1 MKLENTLKQEL
12 VFITD
17 GVEGTRGLYGQV
29 AHFLK
34 GKGVIGDEKLV
45 KRLLI
50 KRESLHSTA
59 IGRGAATPHIYSP
72 EFASF
77 TVAVVLIRQGLD
89 YLAPDGQPVYLSF
102 LIMSDDRDV
111 GCHLK
116 TLAHLARLVSQ
127 TDVVEAARGAADP
140 AALMQILLEK
150 ERALS

>member
-1 MKLENTLKQEL
+1 
-12 VFITD
+12 
-17 GVEGTRGLYGQV
+17 
-29 AHFLK
+29 
-34 GKGVIGDEKLV
+34 
-45 KRLLI
+45 
-50 KRESLHSTA
+50 
-59 IGRGAATPHIYSP
+59 
-72 EFASF
+72 
-77 TVAVVLIRQGLD
+77 
-89 YLAPDGQPVYLSF
+89 GQPVYLSF